1 MDFDAIASVSGVTR
15 LTTPPRV
22 VTAVNAVDS
31 DANIKRREPDQVE
44 RIVEQEIFLANPF
57 RGVSCGRFGLTTSQS
72 LGDLGRR
79 VAEKPIEDR
88 NVSHLTSRAPFFFT
102 V

>member
-57 RGVSCGRFGLTTSQS
+57 RGGVLWTFRSDDVSISRGLRPP
-72 LGDLGRR
+72 GRR
-79 VAEKPIEDR
+79 EAYR
-88 NVSHLTSRAPFFFT
+88 GS
-102 V
+102 

>member
-1 MDFDAIASVSGVTR
+1 MDFDAIASVSGVQR

-31 DANIKRREPDQVE
+31 DSNIKRREPDQIE
-44 RIVEQEIFLANPF
+44 RIVEQDIFLANPF
-57 RGVSCGRFGLTTSQS
+57 RGRLVN
-72 LGDLGRR
+72 
-79 VAEKPIEDR
+79 I
-88 NVSHLTSRAPFFFT
+88 T